1 MKKLTNSEIS
11 EIEIRIGIELPGLY
25 RKLLVEVGYGEFR
38 ETDTSFNTK
47 KEIYHPEKVRELYE
61 PFFDD
66 PNELFD
72 PYFPFGCNNE
82 TQDLWII
89 EGKKEK
95 AAAIPHETVPEDW
108 VDEEWLSYEDWIR
121 TTLDEN

>member
-11 EIEIRIGIELPGLY
+11 EIETQTGIVLPGLY
-25 RKLLVEVGYGEFR
+25 RKLLVEVGYGEFG
-38 ETDTSFNTK
+38 ETDNSFNTK
-47 KEIYHPEKVRELYE
+47 KKIYHPEKVRELYE

-72 PYFPFGCNNE
+72 PYFPFGYNIE
-82 TQDLWII
+82 TLDLWII

-95 AAAIPHETVPEDW
+95 SAVISHETVPEDW
-108 VDEEWLSYEDWIR
+108 VNEEWLSYEYWIQ